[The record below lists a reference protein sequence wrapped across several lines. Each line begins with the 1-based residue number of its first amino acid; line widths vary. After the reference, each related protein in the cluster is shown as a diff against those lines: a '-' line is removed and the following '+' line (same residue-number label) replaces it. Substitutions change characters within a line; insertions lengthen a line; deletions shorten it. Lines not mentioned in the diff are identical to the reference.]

1 MKKLKK
7 AFAITDAKISFVSLV
22 DAAANK
28 HKFLITKQEDGKAGI
43 TTYGKIIK
51 ADAES
56 HYVTGIVYEPMVEDT
71 DGNFMTEEEII
82 KAAYWFAKNGDKVDL
97 QHNFE
102 PLSGAT
108 VVETWVAKADFE
120 IEDTAVKKG
129 TWLITVEITDD
140 SVWKDIHDGKITGFS
155 MGGVGQFSEE
165 DTDLDNA
172 NKSKNTSKVEYAT
185 TAVRLPW
192 EITGET
198 LRENIEGAGY
208 ESVVADLMSRQVG
221 VDLEDLSINGDE
233 GASPGDDY
241 DFLKINNGWINQIEE
256 GGHVYDA
263 TDARGMSIEMF
274 YKALGEL
281 PNKYNNGKLRWIMSP
296 RRSQEW
302 EMYLLNRVIT
312 AGGSVPDSLYDS
324 PAKIPVLTCAN
335 MPDDKILLTD
345 PKNLITIHT
354 YDMQIRKTNEGKEAV
369 MKDVIYYVIHL
380 DFDPVIEELDATAII
395 KGIGGAT
402 DATS

>member
-172 NKSKNTSKVEYAT
+172 NKSKNTSEKKGLLKQIASAFGLKLIDKGVVAEIYDSREKCSRFWSATSALENTLYHTDNSSGERVFETDRVKIMQALEDFNRIITDLLIPKDEGLEENDSVDNSPVEKAGRVLSQKRENELKELY
-185 TAVRLPW
+185 
-192 EITGET
+192 ET
-198 LRENIEGAGY
+198 LGEFLSSLNKPETDGENKEEVNVTKEEVQQIVNETVSAAIEKARKS
-208 ESVVADLMSRQVG
+208 EPTALTAEQVQNMIS
-221 VDLEDLSINGDE
+221 D
-233 GASPGDDY
+233 
-241 DFLKINNGWINQIEE
+241 
-256 GGHVYDA
+256 
-263 TDARGMSIEMF
+263 SIE
-274 YKALGEL
+274 KAIDPILKSTGVPSNL
-281 PNKYNNGKLRWIMSP
+281 NNSGNVQP
-296 RRSQEW
+296 AVH
-302 EMYLLNRVIT
+302 YLH
-312 AGGSVPDSLYDS
+312 G
-324 PAKIPVLTCAN
+324 
-335 MPDDKILLTD
+335 
-345 PKNLITIHT
+345 
-354 YDMQIRKTNEGKEAV
+354 
-369 MKDVIYYVIHL
+369 
-380 DFDPVIEELDATAII
+380 II
-395 KGIGGAT
+395 
-402 DATS
+402 

>member
-120 IEDTAVKKG
+120 IENTAVKKG

-165 DTDLDNA
+165 DTDLDNT
-172 NKSKNTSKVEYAT
+172 NKSKNTSEKKGLLKQIASAFGLKLVDKGAVAEIYDSREKSSSFWSATSALENTLYHTDNSSGERVFETDRVKIVQALEDFNRIITDLLIPKDGDSEENDSDDNSPVEKAGR
-185 TAVRLPW
+185 VLSQK
-192 EITGET
+192 
-198 LRENIEGAGY
+198 RENELKELY
-208 ESVVADLMSRQVG
+208 ESLGKFLSSLNKPETDEENKEEANVTKEEVQQIVNETVSAAIEKSRKSEPTA
-221 VDLEDLSINGDE
+221 LTAE
-233 GASPGDDY
+233 
-241 DFLKINNGWINQIEE
+241 QIQNMIS
-256 GGHVYDA
+256 D
-263 TDARGMSIEMF
+263 SIE
-274 YKALGEL
+274 KAIDPILKSTGVPSNL
-281 PNKYNNGKLRWIMSP
+281 NNSGNVQP
-296 RRSQEW
+296 VVH
-302 EMYLLNRVIT
+302 YLH
-312 AGGSVPDSLYDS
+312 G
-324 PAKIPVLTCAN
+324 
-335 MPDDKILLTD
+335 
-345 PKNLITIHT
+345 
-354 YDMQIRKTNEGKEAV
+354 
-369 MKDVIYYVIHL
+369 
-380 DFDPVIEELDATAII
+380 II
-395 KGIGGAT
+395 
-402 DATS
+402 